1 MKLWI
6 KTLLMLGSIIL
17 VTGVAVAAYTLTV
30 LNSTTQAF
38 KMTYTNAGSKQTEQ
52 VIKATKPLT
61 ILVMGIDT
69 GGEGRGTAD
78 SWNGNSDSQILITL
92 DPTKKTTTMVSVERD
107 TMTNI
112 LDGSGNIVSKEK
124 LNAAYPLGY
133 NAGGKTKGLETG
145 VSYAMKTIGE
155 QTGINIDNF
164 ITMNFDGLINL
175 VNDVG
180 GIDIVNDS
188 NGVDVYQNTTKGQK
202 ITLPT
207 GETIDSGA
215 IYISDT
221 EPDYSAYIPYYS
233 DNRVQHINGEQALVF
248 ARDRHTLANG
258 DYGRMAHQREVIS
271 ALMKKLLALD
281 NITQYQKLLTDASKD
296 FKTNI
301 PVNASTITSLLGY
314 KDCFNKIVSIQ
325 YEGVGNMVDGVSYQ
339 FTPTNVYLAMQNAMK
354 KSLEQSTVTSLPESL
369 ITYEST
375 FGSYSSP
382 QYYMPSATITENGKS
397 TVYGI
402 DTEGNFITINS
413 SNSGQYVSTGGG
425 SVQSDSSSSSSG
437 TSSSSSTASSSSLD
451 STTSDTNSGS
461 GTSSND
467 SSSYGNNT
475 GTYTG
480 Q

>member
-1 MKLWI
+1 
-6 KTLLMLGSIIL
+6 
-17 VTGVAVAAYTLTV
+17 
-30 LNSTTQAF
+30 
-38 KMTYTNAGSKQTEQ
+38 
-52 VIKATKPLT
+52 
-61 ILVMGIDT
+61 
-69 GGEGRGTAD
+69 
-78 SWNGNSDSQILITL
+78 
-92 DPTKKTTTMVSVERD
+92 MVSVERD

-180 GIDIVNDS
+180 GIDVYNDPNS
-188 NGVDVYQNTTKGQK
+188 IAPSTPDYPNPKHE
-202 ITLPT
+202 IF
-207 GETIDSGA
+207 
-215 IYISDT
+215 ISDT
-221 EPDYSAYIPYYS
+221 EPQYTVTIPAGE
-233 DNRVQHINGEQALVF
+233 QHLNGEQALVYS
-248 ARDRHTLANG
+248 RDRHHRVGG
-258 DYGRMAHQREVIS
+258 DYGRQIAQRQVIE
-271 ALMKKLLALD
+271 ALMKKMLSLD
-281 NITQYQKLLTDASKD
+281 NITQYQKILNDASKD

-301 PVNASTITSLLGY
+301 PINASTISSLLGY
-314 KDCFNKIVSIQ
+314 KDCFKKVISIQ
-325 YEGVGNMVDGVSYQ
+325 ARGVGNMVDGVSYEFFPQ
-339 FTPTNVYLAMQNAMK
+339 DVYLAMQNAMRR
-354 KSLEQSTVTSLPESL
+354 SLGESTLTVLPSNL
-369 ITYEST
+369 ITYESY
-375 FGSYSSP
+375 FGTAST
-382 QYYMPSATITENGKS
+382 YYLPSATVTENGKS
-397 TVYGI
+397 TTYGI
-402 DTEGNFITINS
+402 DTEGNFVNITSQNQDEFI
-413 SNSGQYVSTGGG
+413 SGATGSGGEAST
-425 SVQSDSSSSSSG
+425 SSSSSG

>member
-92 DPTKKTTTMVSVERD
+92 DPTKNTTTMVSVERD

-155 QTGINIDNF
+155 QTGVNIDNF

-180 GIDIVNDS
+180 GIDVYNDPNS
-188 NGVDVYQNTTKGQK
+188 IAPSTSDYPNPKHE
-202 ITLPT
+202 IF
-207 GETIDSGA
+207 
-215 IYISDT
+215 ISDT
-221 EPDYSAYIPYYS
+221 EPQYTATIPAGE
-233 DNRVQHINGEQALVF
+233 QHLNGEQALVYS
-248 ARDRHTLANG
+248 RDRHHRVGG
-258 DYGRMAHQREVIS
+258 DYGRQIAQRQVIE
-271 ALMKKLLALD
+271 ALMKKMLSLD
-281 NITQYQKLLTDASKD
+281 NITQYQKILNDASKD

-301 PVNASTITSLLGY
+301 PINASTISSLLGY
-314 KDCFNKIVSIQ
+314 KDCFKKVISIQ
-325 YEGVGNMVDGVSYQ
+325 SRGVGNMVDGVSYEFFPQ
-339 FTPTNVYLAMQNAMK
+339 DVYLAMQNAMRR
-354 KSLEQSTVTSLPESL
+354 SLGEDTLTTLPSNL
-369 ITYEST
+369 ITYESY
-375 FGSYSSP
+375 FGTPST
-382 QYYMPSATITENGKS
+382 YYLPSATVTENGKS
-397 TVYGI
+397 TTYGI
-402 DTEGNFITINS
+402 DTEGNFVNITSQNQDEFI
-413 SNSGQYVSTGGG
+413 SGATGSGGEAST
-425 SVQSDSSSSSSG
+425 SSSSSG